1 MSTRESVRAA
11 VRATVSRRRFAALA
25 AAAVASPAA
34 VRGQSRWK
42 PDKPITIYNPFA
54 AGGVTDVHVRLLGEA
69 VTKILG
75 QQIVVD
81 VKPGAAGTLAPAM
94 LLNAK
99 PDGQTLAVM
108 SINSLR
114 YPHYQP
120 TNWNPLTDFT
130 YICGLSGY
138 TMGIVVRAD
147 SPWKTFQDMI
157 DAGRKEPDKY
167 NFGTSGVGGTGQLMM
182 IEVEQATGAKF
193 THVPYKGGAEWMQ
206 ALMGGEIQFI
216 ADAAQWAPFVDDGK
230 CRILAFATE
239 RRIPRYKDVPTMIE
253 LGVNVVGQSPYGL
266 VGPKGMPP
274 EIVDSLYQ
282 AFRQA
287 SAEAKVTEYLAK
299 FIQVPWE
306 KDPAQFRA
314 FAEKYYVD
322 VKPLL
327 IKAGLAKS

>member
-1 MSTRESVRAA
+1 MSKSFV
-11 VRATVSRRRFAALA
+11 VRRREFTALA
-25 AAAVASPAA
+25 GAAAVAAPLATPGIAHGQAA
-34 VRGQSRWK
+34 WK
-42 PDKPITIYNPFA
+42 PEKPITIYNPFA
-54 AGGVTDVHVRLLGEA
+54 AGGVTDVHMRLLGE
-69 VTKILG
+69 VVGKILG
-75 QQIVVD
+75 QQIIID
-81 VKPGAAGTLAPAM
+81 IRPGAAGTLAPAM

-108 SINSLR
+108 SINTLR
-114 YPHYQP
+114 YPHYQQ
-120 TNWNPLTDFT
+120 TSWNPQTDFT
-130 YICGLSGY
+130 YITGLSGY
-138 TMGIVVRAD
+138 TMGIVVRTD

-157 DAGRKEPDKY
+157 DAGRKDPDKY
-167 NFGTSGVGGTGQLMM
+167 NFGTSGIGGTGQLMM

-239 RRIPRYKDVPTMIE
+239 QRIPRYKDVPTMTE

-266 VGPKGMPP
+266 LGPKGMPP
-274 EIVDSLYQ
+274 EIVESIYR
-282 AFRQA
+282 AFKEA
-287 SAEAKVTEYLAK
+287 SASPKVTEYLAK
-299 FIQVPWE
+299 FIQVPWD
-306 KDPAQFRA
+306 KNPAQFRA
-314 FAEKYYVD
+314 FAEKYFSD

>member
-1 MSTRESVRAA
+1 MSKPVA
-11 VRATVSRRRFAALA
+11 VNRRRFATLAGAAALA
-25 AAAVASPAA
+25 APMVARAQTS
-34 VRGQSRWK
+34 WK

-54 AGGVTDVHVRLLGEA
+54 AGGVTDVHMRLLGEI
-69 VTKILG
+69 VGKTLG
-75 QQIVVD
+75 QQVIID
-81 VKPGAAGTLAPAM
+81 IKPGAAGTLAPAM

-108 SINSLR
+108 SINTLR
-114 YPHYQP
+114 YPHYQQ
-120 TNWNPLTDFT
+120 TSWNPLTDFT
-130 YICGLSGY
+130 YITVLSGY
-138 TMGIVVRAD
+138 TMGIVVRSD

-157 DAGRKEPDKY
+157 DAGKKDPDKY
-167 NFGTSGVGGTGQLMM
+167 NYGTSGVGGTGQLMM

-239 RRIPRYKDVPTMIE
+239 QRIPRYKDIPTMTE
-253 LGVNVVGQSPYGL
+253 LGVKVVGQSPYGL
-266 VGPKGMPP
+266 LGPKGMQPVV
-274 EIVDSLYQ
+274 VDTLYQ
-282 AFRQA
+282 AFKQA
-287 SAEAKVTEYLAK
+287 SADPKVTEYLAK
-299 FIQVPWE
+299 FIQVPWD
-306 KDPAQFRA
+306 KNPAEFRA